1 MRKGKGVGPARQG
14 VHREQV
20 DIEGARPPSL
30 FGGPG
35 APFGPLHLLGD
46 VEEHVRTTVDRNAE
60 DRIQERRLLFVGRQG
75 VGLRFVHRRGGHDPE
90 RIMPVQSLHGGL
102 QVTQAVALVGA
113 KPKVRGGH
121 EVRDALRK
129 IVD

>member
-35 APFGPLHLLGD
+35 APFRSFHD
-46 VEEHVRTTVDRNAE
+46 VRCVEERLGTTVDRNAE